1 MVEEEI
7 KSSDDNPLNIEGL
20 ENRPI
25 CPVCQGYLESA
36 PQDYQYRRLN
46 PDTRWFWCPACEG
59 HLGYHRLRKKW
70 SVDPYDLDT
79 STAFRDFFGLISA
92 SE

>member
-1 MVEEEI
+1 MANDEVKLPED
-7 KSSDDNPLNIEGL
+7 SSLNIEGI

-25 CPVCQGYLESA
+25 CPVCQNYLESA
-36 PQDYQYRRLN
+36 AQDYEYRRLN
-46 PDTRWFWCPACEG
+46 PDTRWFWCDSCEG

-79 STAFRDFFGLISA
+79 SVAFRSFFGIA
-92 SE
+92 E